1 MAGRGAVVDVQIR
14 LMRWR
19 DIECVLPIE
28 QAEFGAEAWP
38 AETFWSELA
47 GFTGR
52 AHYLVAEVASAG
64 TGQSGLPAP
73 IVAYAGGCQLGTDVE
88 IRTVCVAASYRR
100 HAIASQLLGTLIQ
113 SAIEAQASRMLLE
126 VRADN
131 PGAIAF
137 YRRHGFE
144 VLHRRPGY
152 YRPNIDALVMARS
165 IDQDW
170 AGGSPD
176 EVTASPSPRATDRRE
191 GMQQ

>member
-1 MAGRGAVVDVQIR
+1 MADPEGVVDVRVR

-19 DIECVLPIE
+19 DIEHVLPIE
-28 QAEFGAEAWP
+28 QAEFGVEAWP

-64 TGQSGLPAP
+64 SEQSGLLAP

-88 IRTVCVAASYRR
+88 VRTVCVAANYRR
-100 HAIASQLLGTLIQ
+100 HAIASQLLGALTQ

-137 YRRHGFE
+137 YRRQGFE
-144 VLHRRPGY
+144 VLDRRPGY
-152 YRPNIDALVMARS
+152 YRPQVDALVMARS
-165 IDQDW
+165 IDQDS
-170 AGGSPD
+170 AGALPD
-176 EVTASPSPRATDRRE
+176 DVTASPRTRATDRKE